1 MRKQK
6 LIFALLIF
14 AGAISAQPTI
24 WGGAKMKLEQGDTS
38 YVTTAGA
45 FKNYVAAYFSGGG
58 TVSSVNVATSN
69 GFAGT
74 SDGNA
79 GSPTLTLTT
88 SITGILKGNGTAIS
102 AASAGDFPTLNQS
115 TTGSAATLTTPR
127 AIYGNNFD
135 GSAALTQIIA
145 STYGGTGNGFTKF
158 SGPTTAEKTFTLPN
172 ASATVLTDNAAVT
185 VAQGGTGRATST
197 TAYGL
202 IAAGTT
208 ATGAHQTLAAGATTE
223 ILVGGGAA
231 ALPVWTTATGS
242 GAPVRATSPTLVTPA
257 LGTPSSGTL
266 TSCTGLPISTGV
278 SGLGTGIATFLAT
291 PSSANL
297 IAAVTNETGSGA
309 LVFATSPT
317 LVTPALGTPSSGVLT
332 SCTGLPLTTGITGTL
347 GVGNG
352 GTGVTAVGTDGYFF
366 MSNGAA
372 NFYAQPVITTAAS
385 AIAVTRNASTIEFNI
400 PNADASNRGTVSTG
414 TQSFAGA
421 KTFTG
426 AVTVSGLSTASAGV
440 AATATSTQAAID
452 KKGVED
458 SDYRAV
464 TTTSTISE
472 TDNFV
477 EIGTL
482 TADITLNLPACNSTR
497 DGWEYR
503 FYKKGTDAF
512 AFVLDPSTTETFYD
526 GATTKSFYGQGNSI
540 TCKCNS
546 GGTYWMLKR

>member
-257 LGTPSSGTL
+257 LGTPSSG
-266 TSCTGLPISTGV
+266 
-278 SGLGTGIATFLAT
+278 
-291 PSSANL
+291 
-297 IAAVTNETGSGA
+297 
-309 LVFATSPT
+309 
-317 LVTPALGTPSSGVLT
+317 VLT

>member
-1 MRKQK
+1 
-6 LIFALLIF
+6 
-14 AGAISAQPTI
+14 
-24 WGGAKMKLEQGDTS
+24 
-38 YVTTAGA
+38 
-45 FKNYVAAYFSGGG
+45 
-58 TVSSVNVATSN
+58 
-69 GFAGT
+69 
-74 SDGNA
+74 
-79 GSPTLTLTT
+79 
-88 SITGILKGNGTAIS
+88 
-102 AASAGDFPTLNQS
+102 
-115 TTGSAATLTTPR
+115 
-127 AIYGNNFD
+127 
-135 GSAALTQIIA
+135 
-145 STYGGTGNGFTKF
+145 
-158 SGPTTAEKTFTLPN
+158 
-172 ASATVLTDNAAVT
+172 
-185 VAQGGTGRATST
+185 
-197 TAYGL
+197 
-202 IAAGTT
+202 
-208 ATGAHQTLAAGATTE
+208 
-223 ILVGGGAA
+223 
-231 ALPVWTTATGS
+231 
-242 GAPVRATSPTLVTPA
+242 
-257 LGTPSSGTL
+257 
-266 TSCTGLPISTGV
+266 
-278 SGLGTGIATFLAT
+278 
-291 PSSANL
+291 
-297 IAAVTNETGSGA
+297 
-309 LVFATSPT
+309 
-317 LVTPALGTPSSGVLT
+317 
-332 SCTGLPLTTGITGTL
+332 
-347 GVGNG
+347 
-352 GTGVTAVGTDGYFF
+352 